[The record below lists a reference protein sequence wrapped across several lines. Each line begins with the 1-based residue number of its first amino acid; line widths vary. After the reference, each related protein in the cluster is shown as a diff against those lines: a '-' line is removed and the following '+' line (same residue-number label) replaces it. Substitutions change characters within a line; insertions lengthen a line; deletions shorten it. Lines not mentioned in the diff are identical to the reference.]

1 LLATFFVSV
10 AQAGNAIGKVTQVLV
25 GRLGTQVYI
34 GLAAPQ
40 FASWPCAS
48 THPSGFRY
56 ALSLTWPGAREMLAT
71 ILTAQA
77 AGKDLQVVGLGTCT
91 LDADVEDISYVVLQ
105 P

>member
-1 LLATFFVSV
+1 
-10 AQAGNAIGKVTQVLV
+10 
-25 GRLGTQVYI
+25 
-34 GLAAPQ
+34 
-40 FASWPCAS
+40 
-48 THPSGFRY
+48 
-56 ALSLTWPGAREMLAT
+56 MLAT